1 MGIFDSF
8 MSAGSNVLNTASSSF
23 SAGFTTVNDAV
34 NNFQAAGQTLAK
46 TNPAEI
52 LKSAAALHPV
62 SLIGNLFNS
71 PTAPKATTP
80 APKATTAGSDNNWY
94 LTYSAVDQS
103 GKQTSQTWAD
113 QSGKQ
118 TAFAGIDAA
127 GLSAYYAGKGDTNQ
141 AAMYGEIAKASSQ
154 NAVLQAQA
162 GTKGTYY
169 DIQPGLYGKSSEEL
183 AGIVKS
189 QYPQISR
196 PMDGLV
202 TRSANVTPA
211 NVAVNNLSENPVSQL
226 AGGVVGFRDNLY
238 NSDNIAANIG
248 GLAVD
253 VIAPIDL
260 LDVSNLWF
268 TGRGDQITGE
278 KLLWAGL
285 DALALA
291 AVPFS
296 FGGSLAL
303 RAGVKGVAKS
313 LKVTGRAVGTV
324 TKPVSFG
331 GQLGVGGIV
340 AYKSLFGGV

>member
-1 MGIFDSF
+1 MMGIFDSF

-71 PTAPKATTP
+71 PTAP
-80 APKATTAGSDNNWY
+80 APKATTTGSDNNWY

-103 GKQTSQTWAD
+103 GKQTSQTWVD

-141 AAMYGEIAKASSQ
+141 AAMYQEIAKASSQ

-169 DIQPGLYGKSSEEL
+169 DIQPGLYGKSNEEL
-183 AGIVKS
+183 TGIVKS
-189 QYPQISR
+189 QYPDSSTAKTETA
-196 PMDGLV
+196 V
-202 TRSANVTPA
+202 TESA